1 MPDRVSHTAET
12 HRTADL
18 AAKFHTLWGDA
29 ASALTEGTYN
39 ADSVPRHGDPRWGLS
54 LVVPVNGA
62 IRDSIAQDLG
72 PIAAALSPHH
82 FTYLPESLH
91 STVRSLEGYQDQVP
105 QDQVDYYADL
115 VEAALKDC
123 PPIEIELFG
132 LGGSKGGLFVCG
144 VPSDGL
150 VRLRTRLHH
159 IGVAEGP
166 RAFVSND
173 YTAMR
178 DIAHIS
184 VAVFQAPVVPEHS
197 IAGVVSARREKPYG
211 TLRPV
216 TLDLVRYNLSGGQIT
231 MSRLTGIG
239 CTR

>member
-1 MPDRVSHTAET
+1 MPEPTSQTADT
-12 HRTADL
+12 HRAANL
-18 AAKFHTLWGDA
+18 AAKFHTMWGDA
-29 ASALTEGTYN
+29 EPALAEGTYS
-39 ADSVPRHGDPRWGLS
+39 ADSIPRHGEPRWGLS
-54 LVVPVNGA
+54 LVVPIDGA
-62 IRDSIAQDLG
+62 IRDAIAQDLG

-82 FTYLPESLH
+82 FTYLPENLH

-115 VEAALKDC
+115 VETALKDC
-123 PPIEIELFG
+123 PPIEIELSG

-150 VRLRTRLHH
+150 VRLRTRLHEA
-159 IGVAEGP
+159 GAVEGP

-173 YTAMR
+173 YTTMR

-197 IAGVVSARREKPYG
+197 IAGVVSALREKRYG
-211 TLRPV
+211 TIRPAA
-216 TLDLVRYNLSGGQIT
+216 LDLVRYDLAGGEIT
-231 MSRLTGIG
+231 MSRLAGIG
-239 CTR
+239 CAR